1 MNEASVEK
9 QGEDETKLKT
19 YLGFSQRC
27 GKIAFGTEAIALLKR
42 GAYLVLA
49 DKALGETSMK
59 RLYAAAQRLRVPTY
73 VFDGEIAE
81 LLNRPGVK
89 AAALCDGNL
98 AKAAEKI
105 IKNSKTWKLYSGG
118 VI

>member
-1 MNEASVEK
+1 MDTSVEK
-9 QGEDETKLKT
+9 QGADEAKLKT
-19 YLGFSQRC
+19 YLGFAQRC
-27 GKIAFGTEAIALLKR
+27 GKIAFGAEAIALLKK

-59 RLYAAAQRLRVPTY
+59 RLYAAAQRLRVPAY
-73 VFDGEIAE
+73 VFEGKIAE

-89 AAALCDGNL
+89 AAAVCDANL
-98 AKAAEKI
+98 AKAAEEI